1 LDFVAHI
8 VLASHPAALP
18 ASHLAIG
25 GGIGSLLVHL
35 FIWHLIWRF
44 LFTVWRI
51 HTFGP
56 IIVGLVVVAVVALA
70 VLRSSRGPGWWRR
83 SRGGWMR
90 HGPGDG
96 PRDW

>member
-1 LDFVAHI
+1 MANG
-8 VLASHPAALP
+8 
-18 ASHLAIG
+18 HLAIGG

-44 LFTVWRI
+44 FFIIWHI

-56 IIVGLVVVAVVALA
+56 ILVALIVACA
-70 VLRSSRGPGWWRR
+70 VTLAILRSRRGSGWWRR
-83 SRGGWMR
+83 SRGGSMR
-90 HGPGDG
+90 CGSGTG

>member
-1 LDFVAHI
+1 MANG
-8 VLASHPAALP
+8 
-18 ASHLAIG
+18 HLAIGG

-44 LFTVWRI
+44 VFIIWHI

-56 IIVGLVVVAVVALA
+56 ILVALIVACA
-70 VLRSSRGPGWWRR
+70 VTLAILRSRRGPGWWRR
-83 SRGGWMR
+83 SRGGSMR
-90 HGPGDG
+90 YRTGTG